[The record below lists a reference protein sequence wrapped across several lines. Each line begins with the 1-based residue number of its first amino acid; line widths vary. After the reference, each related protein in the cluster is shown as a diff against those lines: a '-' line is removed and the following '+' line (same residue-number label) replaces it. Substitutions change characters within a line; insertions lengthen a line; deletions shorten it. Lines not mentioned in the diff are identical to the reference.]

1 MTFLS
6 DHDIEGQSA
15 LLWGELA
22 ADGWL
27 ALMELERVTF
37 AMVGL
42 PPRAS
47 DRAVWRFAQAR
58 QMILVTA
65 NRNMKGSGSLE
76 QTLQEE
82 NNLTSLPVLTFSDKD
97 RVIERDYRLRCAR
110 KVVEIVMDLDNHLGR
125 GRIYIP

>member
-1 MTFLS
+1 MSCGAVPSARS
-6 DHDIEGQSA
+6 DISLRPRHRRQAA
-15 LLWGELA
+15 LLWSELA

-42 PPRAS
+42 AHASS
-47 DRAVWRFAQAR
+47 DRAVWRVAQAR

-65 NRNMKGSGSLE
+65 NRNMKGSESLE

-82 NNLTSLPVLTFSDKD
+82 NSLKSLPVLTFSDKN
-97 RVIERDYRLRCAR
+97 RVVERDY
-110 KVVEIVMDLDNHLGR
+110 
-125 GRIYIP
+125 